1 MVYHESTYLDAEN
14 DLANMRYHS
23 TAKQAAQ
30 LALVAE
36 IKQLLLGH
44 YSSRYKNIEEF
55 EAEAKT
61 VFVNTRATFEGMSI
75 EL

>member
-1 MVYHESTYLDAEN
+1 
-14 DLANMRYHS
+14 MRYHS

-55 EAEAKT
+55 EAEAKA
-61 VFVNTRATFEGMSI
+61 VFVNTRATFE
-75 EL
+75 